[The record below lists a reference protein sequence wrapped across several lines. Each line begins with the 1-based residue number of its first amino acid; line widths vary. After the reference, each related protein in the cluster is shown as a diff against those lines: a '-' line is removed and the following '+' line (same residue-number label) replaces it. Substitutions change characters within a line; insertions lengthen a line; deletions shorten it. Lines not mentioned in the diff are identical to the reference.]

1 MKKRLEKVKVITFM
15 LLMLALFCCACWCEC
30 HYTKDCVVVSVD
42 NDVVTVEDAQGYLW
56 EFVGDDY
63 KITDVVRVTFYT
75 NRTDTE
81 LFDDEVVDVR

>member
-1 MKKRLEKVKVITFM
+1 MKKRLDKIKTITFM
-15 LLMLALFCCACWCEC
+15 ILMLALFYCACWCEC

-75 NRTDTE
+75 RHSDTE
-81 LFDDEVVDVR
+81 PLDDEIVDVQ